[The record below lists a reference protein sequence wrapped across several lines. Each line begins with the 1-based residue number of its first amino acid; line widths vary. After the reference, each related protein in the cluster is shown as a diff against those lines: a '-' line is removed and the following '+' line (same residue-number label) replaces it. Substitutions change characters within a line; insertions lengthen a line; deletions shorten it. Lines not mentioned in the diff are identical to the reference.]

1 MLKFRNFSDFKLIS
15 RIDNTAVIDSL
26 LDSVNAFSYS
36 IIAETKKLLIL
47 GDSISA
53 GYGIDASAN
62 WVSLLQNEFDKESLN
77 ITLINS
83 SVSGDTSIGGLSRI
97 KTALRNFNPEF
108 VLIELGGIDALR
120 GYPPKNI
127 ENNLSEII
135 KEVKKNGSKPFLM
148 QIRIPPNYGKRYTI
162 AFESLFQDLAK
173 KENIPLIPFMLD
185 QIALDKNLMQLD
197 GIHPNTKAQPK
208 IAIFLKKELVSFLK

>member
-1 MLKFRNFSDFKLIS
+1 MNFLEKI
-15 RIDNTAVIDSL
+15 VIRVIFTIL
-26 LDSVNAFSYS
+26 LFFSYS

-62 WVSLLQNEFDKESLN
+62 WVSLLQNEFDKANLN

-83 SVSGDTSIGGLSRI
+83 SVSGDTSIGGLARI

-108 VLIELGGIDALR
+108 VLIELGGNDALR

-148 QIRIPPNYGKRYTI
+148 QIRIPPNYGKQYTI
-162 AFESLFQDLAK
+162 AFESVFQDLAK

-185 QIALDKNLMQLD
+185 EIALDEDLMQVD

-208 IAIFLKKELVSFLK
+208 IAVFLKKELVSFLK

>member
-1 MLKFRNFSDFKLIS
+1 MNFLEKIGI
-15 RIDNTAVIDSL
+15 RVIFTVL
-26 LDSVNAFSYS
+26 LFFSYS

-53 GYGIDASAN
+53 GYGIDVSAN
-62 WVSLLQNEFDKESLN
+62 WVSLLQNEFDKENLN

-108 VLIELGGIDALR
+108 VLIELGGNDALR

-148 QIRIPPNYGKRYTI
+148 QIRIPPNYGKQYTI
-162 AFESLFQDLAK
+162 AFESVFQDLAK

-185 QIALDKNLMQLD
+185 EIALDKDLMQVD

-208 IAIFLKKELVSFLK
+208 IAVFLKKELISLLK